1 MNIRY
6 FAGCALEWP
15 LNRLLRSPWFP
26 LLHTFHARQNW
37 LYDIC
42 RYANTRRF
50 RVLFDVGANIGQTA
64 VSMHGYFPDAEI
76 HAFEPVENTHRILC
90 RNVRRWPTVRPHR
103 LAMGRLCESREIVLQ
118 DTSEL
123 NSLRLSAPL
132 DATAERRLE
141 RIEVSTVDE
150 FCDRHRIDGI
160 DVLKIDAQ
168 GCDLDVLLGAERMIS
183 AKRVPFVFVEVG
195 FQLNDIIN
203 SPFAPLDGHLT
214 ARGFGLCGFYNQTGC
229 GQRNA
234 APYLFFS
241 DALYSHP
248 DALLHRFSGA

>member
-1 MNIRY
+1 
-6 FAGCALEWP
+6 
-15 LNRLLRSPWFP
+15 LLRSPWFP

-50 RVLFDVGANIGQTA
+50 RVLFDVGANVGQ
-64 VSMHGYFPDAEI
+64 
-76 HAFEPVENTHRILC
+76 
-90 RNVRRWPTVRPHR
+90 
-103 LAMGRLCESREIVLQ
+103 
-118 DTSEL
+118 
-123 NSLRLSAPL
+123 
-132 DATAERRLE
+132 TAERRLE

-229 GQRNA
+229 GRRNA